1 MSTGVIVGIVV
12 AVIVVGA
19 VVFGVMAVSRRRR
32 LQQRFGPEYDR
43 MVDERGSRR
52 EAEAELTERERRV
65 QGLDIRPLT
74 DAARAGYAGQWAS
87 IQEQF
92 VDAPADA
99 VSGAQLLVAAVMTE
113 RGYPVEQDDQVLA
126 DLSVGHSGTL
136 DRYRAAEEISRKAA
150 AGTASTEDLRQA
162 MVHYHALFADLLG
175 EPADSEP
182 ADSEP
187 ADQGSGPVVA
197 AVSTSQQ
204 FTAPDP
210 EEMAK

>member
-1 MSTGVIVGIVV
+1 MSTGIIAGIVV
-12 AVIVVGA
+12 AVIVIGA
-19 VVFGVMAVSRRRR
+19 VMFGATVLRRRR
-32 LQQRFGPEYDR
+32 LRQRFGPEYDR
-43 MVDERGSRR
+43 LVGERDSRR
-52 EAEAELTERERRV
+52 TAEAELTGRERRV
-65 QGLDIRPLT
+65 RDLDIQPLT
-74 DAARAGYAGQWAS
+74 DPARAGYAGQWAS

-113 RGYPVEQDDQVLA
+113 RGYPAEHDDQVLA
-126 DLSVGHSGTL
+126 DLSVGHSRTL
-136 DRYRAAEEISRKAA
+136 DRYRAAKETSRSAA

-175 EPADSEP
+175 EPVDN
-182 ADSEP
+182 EP
-187 ADQGSGPVVA
+187 ADQESRPAVA
-197 AVSTSQQ
+197 AESTSQQ

>member
-1 MSTGVIVGIVV
+1 MSTGIIVGIVV

-19 VVFGVMAVSRRRR
+19 VVFGAMAVFRRRR

-43 MVDERGSRR
+43 LVGERDSRR
-52 EAEAELTERERRV
+52 KAEAELTERERRV
-65 QGLDIRPLT
+65 QGLDIQPLT
-74 DAARAGYAGQWAS
+74 DVARASYAGRWTS

-99 VSGAQLLVAAVMTE
+99 VSGAQFLVSDVMTE
-113 RGYPVEQDDQVLA
+113 RGYPAERGDQDQVLA
-126 DLSVGHSGTL
+126 DLSVEHSDTL

-175 EPADSEP
+175 EA
-182 ADSEP
+182 
-187 ADQGSGPVVA
+187 ADQGSRSAVA
-197 AVSTSQQ
+197 AESTSQQ
-204 FTAPDP
+204 FTASDP

>member
-1 MSTGVIVGIVV
+1 MSTVVIVVIVV
-12 AVIVVGA
+12 AVIVAG
-19 VVFGVMAVSRRRR
+19 VVAFGVMAVFRRRR

-43 MVDERGSRR
+43 VVGERDSRR
-52 EAEAELTERERRV
+52 EAEAELAGRERRV
-65 QGLDIRPLT
+65 QGLDIRPLA
-74 DAARAGYAGQWAS
+74 DVARAGYAGQWTG

-99 VSGAQLLVAAVMTE
+99 VAGAQVLVAAVMAE
-113 RGYPVEQDDQVLA
+113 RGYPAGQHDQVLA

-136 DRYRAAEEISRKAA
+136 DRYRAAEEVSGRSA

-162 MVHYHALFADLLG
+162 MVHYRALFADLLG
-175 EPADSEP
+175 EPAGSVP
-182 ADSEP
+182 AGN
-187 ADQGSGPVVA
+187 GSGPAA

-204 FTAPDP
+204 FSAPDP